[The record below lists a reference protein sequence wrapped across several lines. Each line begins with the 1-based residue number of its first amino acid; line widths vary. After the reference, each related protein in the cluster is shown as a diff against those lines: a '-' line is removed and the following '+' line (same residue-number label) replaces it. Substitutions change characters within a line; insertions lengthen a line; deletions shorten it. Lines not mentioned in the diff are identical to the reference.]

1 MQFNNNLLF
10 NLMTKPREY
19 RSLRDA
25 FGQFA
30 TGVTVVTANNLQGQ
44 PLGIT
49 ANSFA
54 SVSLEPP
61 LVSWCIDKNST
72 RFPEFIDAEFFT
84 ISVLTAE
91 QQEISNLFAQRSW
104 DDTVFSDVDWYKGLN
119 DVPQL
124 PNVSARFHCRT
135 EHKYSGGD
143 HIIIVGAVLEY
154 ETDPQPPL
162 VFFQGEYQS

>member
-1 MQFNNNLLF
+1 
-10 NLMTKPREY
+10 MTKPREY

-25 FGQFA
+25 FSQFA
-30 TGVTVVTANNLQGQ
+30 TGVTVVTANNDKGQ

-61 LVSWCIDKNST
+61 LVSWCIDKKST
-72 RFPEFIDAEFFT
+72 RFQEFIDAEYFT
-84 ISVLTAE
+84 ISVLTVD

-104 DDTVFSDVDWYKGLN
+104 DDTVFADVEWDKGLN

-135 EHKYSGGD
+135 EHQYAGGD
-143 HIIIVGAVLEY
+143 LSLIHI
-154 ETDPQPPL
+154 
-162 VFFQGEYQS
+162 